1 MSAEPPAKLTPP
13 ISDRDHTKG
22 PSDSRVTLVE
32 YGDYECPYCG
42 QAQNAVHEIQ
52 ERTSNAV
59 RLVYRHFPNRR
70 AHPNAM
76 LAAEAAEAAGAQGKF
91 WEMHDLLFENQDHLE
106 EEDLF
111 EYARELGLDEAKF
124 RTELEAHTHAKK
136 IREDFRSGRESGVRG
151 TPTWFINGTRYD
163 GAWDP
168 ESLLEAVRKPLG
180 VRISGLTQDFMRLAA
195 SGGLMLLIFSALALF
210 WANSQFADSYVA
222 FWQTELGISIGN
234 LHLERSLL
242 EWVNE
247 GLMVIFFFVLGLEI
261 KREVTVGE
269 LASPRKAAL
278 PIAAAVGGM
287 ILPALVY
294 AAFNFSNPEAA
305 QGWAIPVATDIAFT
319 LGILALLGG
328 RVPLSLKVFFTAMA
342 IADDVGGILVIAL
355 FYTSEIN
362 TASLF
367 VAAII
372 FAGLLILN
380 RWRVFSPLPYAL
392 LGIGLWLAFLN
403 SGVHPTI
410 AGILLAAII
419 PTRSPPYVRRL
430 MAQTDTVINRY
441 EYGDSEL
448 REQALVRSLKTIL
461 DRMEPPALRLE
472 HDLQPWVTY
481 LILPIFALANAGVP
495 LGGAD
500 GLALLNPVS
509 LGIIFALL
517 LGKPIG
523 VGIFAWMATRI
534 GVADKL
540 ADVSWRQFFSASILA
555 GIGFTIS
562 IFIAQAA
569 FEQDPGLLL
578 NAKIGILAGS
588 IIAALVGWGL
598 LSWTSPR
605 YDSVTAA
612 LAEPAQATD

>member
-1 MSAEPPAKLTPP
+1 MSAELPARLTPP
-13 ISDRDHTKG
+13 VSDRDHTKG
-22 PSDSRVTLVE
+22 PDDSPVTLVE

-42 QAQNAVHEIQ
+42 QAENSVHEIQ
-52 ERTSNAV
+52 ERTGNAV
-59 RLVYRHFPNRR
+59 RMVFRHFPNRTV
-70 AHPNAM
+70 HPHAG

-91 WEMHDLLFENQDHLE
+91 WEMHDLLFQHQDHLE
-106 EEDLF
+106 ESDLI
-111 EYARELGLDEAKF
+111 EYAREIGIDEERF
-124 RTELEAHTHAKK
+124 RTELDAHTHSQK
-136 IREDFRSGRESGVRG
+136 IREDFKSGRESGVRG
-151 TPTWFINGTRYD
+151 TPTWYINGKRYD

-168 ESLLEAVRKPLG
+168 ESLMEAVRKPMG
-180 VRISGLTQDFMRLAA
+180 VRISALTQEFTRLAA
-195 SGGLMLLIFSALALF
+195 AGGVMLLIFSALALF
-210 WANSQFADSYVA
+210 WANSPFADSYTS
-222 FWQTELGISIGN
+222 FWQTELGISMGN

-261 KREVTVGE
+261 KREVTAGE

-278 PIAAAVGGM
+278 PIAAAAGGM
-287 ILPALVY
+287 IVPALIYV
-294 AAFNFSNPEAA
+294 AFNFSNPIAI

-319 LGILALLGG
+319 LGVLALLGG
-328 RVPLSLKVFFTAMA
+328 RVPLSLKIFFTAMA

-355 FYTSEIN
+355 FYTSGIN
-362 TASLF
+362 VTALL
-367 VAAII
+367 VAAIF

-380 RWRVFSPLPYAL
+380 RWRVFSPLPYSL

-410 AGILLAAII
+410 AGVLLAAII
-419 PTRSPPYVRRL
+419 PTRSPPNVKRL

-441 EYGDSEL
+441 EYDDSER
-448 REQALVRSLKTIL
+448 REQALVRALKTIL
-461 DRMEPPALRLE
+461 DRMEPPAQRLE
-472 HDLQPWVTY
+472 HRLQPWVTY

-495 LGGAD
+495 LGGGD
-500 GLALLNPVS
+500 GLINPVS
-509 LGIIFALL
+509 LGIIFALV

-523 VGIFAWMATRI
+523 VGIFAYLAARF
-534 GVADKL
+534 GVAEKPPDIR
-540 ADVSWRQFFSASILA
+540 WRQFFSASVLA

-569 FEQDPGLLL
+569 FQDPGLLA

-588 IIAALVGWGL
+588 ILAGGIGWAL

-605 YDSVTAA
+605 YESVTMAPAEAA
-612 LAEPAQATD
+612 PAAD

>member
-1 MSAEPPAKLTPP
+1 MSGEPRARLAPP
-13 ISDRDHTKG
+13 VSDRDHTKG
-22 PSDSRVTLVE
+22 PDDSPVTLVE

-42 QAQNAVHEIQ
+42 QAENSVHEIQ
-52 ERTSNAV
+52 ERTGDAV
-59 RLVYRHFPNRR
+59 RLVFRHFPNRTV
-70 AHPNAM
+70 HPHAR

-91 WEMHDLLFENQDHLE
+91 WEMHDLLFQHQDRLE
-106 EEDLF
+106 EWDMV
-111 EYARELGLDEAKF
+111 EYARELGLDEERF
-124 RTELEAHTHAKK
+124 RTELEEHTYSKK
-136 IREDFRSGRESGVRG
+136 IREDFRSGIESGVQG

-168 ESLLEAVRKPLG
+168 ESLLEAVRKPIG
-180 VRISGLTQDFMRLAA
+180 VRISALTQEFTRLAA

-210 WANSQFADSYVA
+210 WANSPFAESYIE
-222 FWQTELGISIGN
+222 FWHTEFGISLGS

-261 KREVTVGE
+261 KREVTAGE

-278 PIAAAVGGM
+278 PMAAAVGGM
-287 ILPALVY
+287 IVPALIY
-294 AAFNFSNPEAA
+294 AAFNFSNPIAM

-319 LGILALLGG
+319 LGVLALLGG

-342 IADDVGGILVIAL
+342 IADDVGGILIIAL
-355 FYTSEIN
+355 FFTSEIN
-362 TASLF
+362 VASLV
-367 VAAII
+367 VAAIF
-372 FAGLLILN
+372 FAGLLVLN

-403 SGVHPTI
+403 SGVHPTL
-410 AGILLAAII
+410 AGVLLAATI
-419 PTRSPPYVRRL
+419 PTRSPPNVSRL
-430 MAQTDTVINRY
+430 MAQTDTVLNRY
-441 EYGDSEL
+441 EYDDDEG
-448 REQALVRSLKTIL
+448 RKQALVRALKTIL
-461 DRMEPPALRLE
+461 DRMEPPAQRLE
-472 HDLQPWVTY
+472 HELQPWVTY

-509 LGIIFALL
+509 LGIIFGLV

-523 VGIFAWMATRI
+523 VGIFAWLAARS
-534 GVADKL
+534 GVAEKPLDI
-540 ADVSWRQFFSASILA
+540 SWRQFFSASVLA

-562 IFIAQAA
+562 LFIAQAA
-569 FEQDPGLLL
+569 FQDARLLS

-588 IIAALVGWGL
+588 ILAAGVGWGL
-598 LSWTSPR
+598 LNLNSPR
-605 YDSVTAA
+605 YDTVTEAQ
-612 LAEPAQATD
+612 AEPAPAAD

>member
-1 MSAEPPAKLTPP
+1 MSSELSARLTPP
-13 ISDRDHTKG
+13 VSDRDHTKG
-22 PSDSRVTLVE
+22 PDDSPVTLVE

-42 QAQNAVHEIQ
+42 QAENSVHEIQ
-52 ERTSNAV
+52 ERTGDSV
-59 RLVYRHFPNRR
+59 RLVFRHFPNRTV
-70 AHPNAM
+70 HPHAR

-91 WEMHDLLFENQDHLE
+91 WEMHDLLFQHQDRLE
-106 EEDLF
+106 EWDMV
-111 EYARELGLDEAKF
+111 EYARELSLDEERF
-124 RTELEAHTHAKK
+124 RTELEEHTHSKK
-136 IREDFRSGRESGVRG
+136 IRGDFRSGIESGVQG

-168 ESLLEAVRKPLG
+168 ESLLEAVRKPIG
-180 VRISGLTQDFMRLAA
+180 VRISALTQEFTRLAA

-210 WANSQFADSYVA
+210 WANSPFAESYIE
-222 FWQTELGISIGN
+222 FWHTELGISLGS

-261 KREVTVGE
+261 KREVTAGE

-278 PIAAAVGGM
+278 PMAAAAGGM
-287 ILPALVY
+287 ILPALIY
-294 AAFNFSNPEAA
+294 AAFNFSNPIAM

-319 LGILALLGG
+319 LGVLALLGG

-342 IADDVGGILVIAL
+342 IADDVGGILIIAL

-362 TASLF
+362 VASLV
-367 VAAII
+367 VAAIF
-372 FAGLLILN
+372 FAGLLLLN

-403 SGVHPTI
+403 SGVHPTL
-410 AGILLAAII
+410 AGVLLAATI
-419 PTRSPPYVRRL
+419 PTRSPPNVSRL
-430 MAQTDTVINRY
+430 MAQTDTVLNRY
-441 EYGDSEL
+441 EYDDDES
-448 REQALVRSLKTIL
+448 REQALVRALKTIL
-461 DRMEPPALRLE
+461 DRMEPPAQRLE
-472 HDLQPWVTY
+472 HELQPWVTY

-509 LGIIFALL
+509 LGIIFALV

-523 VGIFAWMATRI
+523 VGIFAWLAART
-534 GVADKL
+534 GVAEKPLDI
-540 ADVSWRQFFSASILA
+540 SWRQFFSASVLA

-569 FEQDPGLLL
+569 FQDPRLLS

-588 IIAALVGWGL
+588 ILAAGVGWGL
-598 LSWTSPR
+598 LNLNSPR
-605 YDSVTAA
+605 YDTVTEVQ
-612 LAEPAQATD
+612 AEPAPAAD